1 MFGAGCNSHHHKALV
16 LWFILMACFCMP
28 GFSAGVYAQES
39 SAESVSAQTITSY
52 VSRAALAKQQGQW
65 LLAAQALADA
75 ARLTLKNGQWGKA
88 KELAYQ
94 ALSIPHDGLTPH
106 ETAYL
111 LINLGRTL
119 AQIDEQ
125 LNDSSHSLR
134 LQAFYL
140 FNKATKMATRAN
152 DIKTLSYALGYT
164 GELFET
170 EKRYP
175 EALTFTRRAIF
186 HAQQADAMQS
196 MFLWQWQRGRLLAA
210 SGQRSVAVDAYRQ
223 AIKLL
228 PRFSLSSMGEISTG
242 QLYLQLVDLL
252 LKEAQQSR
260 DNITKATLLRSV
272 RDLVEQMKAAELRD
286 YFQDECVDKLQAKV
300 KDVSKVSATAVVIY
314 PIMLEDRL
322 ELLLDFPNGEMKR
335 YSVPVDNNTLSAEIH
350 RFRRLLEK
358 RTTNQYRPHGEQLY
372 EWLIAPF
379 EDELASL
386 NIDTLVFVPDG
397 ALRTIPVAALYDGE
411 QFLIEKY
418 AIATTP
424 GVKLTDPAPLDRRQI
439 KPLYV
444 GLSQSVQGFSALESV
459 PEELKGINDLYDGK
473 LLLDEDFTQTQFRN
487 ALADRQLNVLHIA
500 THGKFSGD
508 ADSSFILTYDGRLSM
523 NQLAKQIGM
532 FKFREQPL
540 ELLVLSA
547 CETAQ
552 GDERAA
558 LGLSGMAIKAGARSV
573 VGTLWKVDDIA
584 ASQLIRDFYRQLQ
597 DPQASRA
604 VAMQRAQQAM
614 LNDIRFRHP
623 GYWSAYLL
631 INGWL

>member
-1 MFGAGCNSHHHKALV
+1 
-16 LWFILMACFCMP
+16 MACFCIS
-28 GFSAGVYAQES
+28 GVSAGVYAQENS
-39 SAESVSAQTITSY
+39 VESVSTQTITSY
-52 VSRAALAKQQGQW
+52 VSRAARAKQQGQW

-75 ARLTLKNGQWGKA
+75 ARLTLKNGQWDKA

-125 LNDSSHSLR
+125 LNDPSHSLR
-134 LQAFYL
+134 LQAFHL

-152 DIKTLSYALGYT
+152 DIKALSYALGYT

-186 HAQQADAMQS
+186 HAQQADATQS

-228 PRFSLSSMGEISTG
+228 PSFSLSSMGEISTER
-242 QLYLQLVDLL
+242 LYLQLVDLL

-322 ELLLDFPNGEMKR
+322 ELLLDFPSGEMKR

-379 EDELASL
+379 KNELESL
-386 NIDTLVFVPDG
+386 SIDTLVFVPDG
-397 ALRTIPVAALYDGE
+397 ALRTIPIAALYDGE

-424 GVKLTDPAPLDRRQI
+424 GVKLTDPAPLNRRQI

-444 GLSQSVQGFSALESV
+444 GLSRSVQGFPALESV

-473 LLLDEDFTQTQFRN
+473 LLLDEDFTQTQFKD

-500 THGKFSGD
+500 THGKFSGN

-523 NQLAKQIGM
+523 NQLAEQIGM
-532 FKFREQPL
+532 FKFRKRPL

-614 LNDIRFRHP
+614 LNDMRFRHP

>member
-1 MFGAGCNSHHHKALV
+1 
-16 LWFILMACFCMP
+16 MACFCIS
-28 GFSAGVYAQES
+28 GFSTGLYAQES
-39 SAESVSAQTITSY
+39 SVESVSAQTITAY

-65 LLAAQALADA
+65 LRAAQALANA
-75 ARLTLKNGQWGKA
+75 ARLTLKNGQWDEA

-94 ALSIPHDGLTPH
+94 ALAIPHNGQTPH
-106 ETAYL
+106 ESAYL

-119 AQIDEQ
+119 AQIDQQ
-125 LNDSSHSLR
+125 LNDPSHRLR
-134 LQAFYL
+134 LQAFHL

-164 GELFET
+164 AALFET
-170 EKRYP
+170 EQRYP
-175 EALTFTRRAIF
+175 EALAFTRRAIF
-186 HAQQADAMQS
+186 HAQQANATQS
-196 MFLWQWQRGRLLAA
+196 MLLWQWQRGRLLAA
-210 SGQRSVAVDAYRQ
+210 SGQRSAAVAAYRQ
-223 AIKLL
+223 AIKRL
-228 PRFSLSSMGEISTG
+228 PRFSLSSMAEISTG

-260 DNITKATLLRSV
+260 DTIKTTTLLRAA

-300 KDVSKVSATAVVIY
+300 KDVSKISATALVIY
-314 PIMLEDRL
+314 PIILEDRL

-335 YSVPVDNNTLSAEIH
+335 YSVPVGNHTLSAEIH

-358 RTTNQYRPHGEQLY
+358 RTTNQYRPHGKQLY
-372 EWLIAPF
+372 EWLITPF
-379 EDELASL
+379 ESELASL

-397 ALRTIPVAALYDGE
+397 ALRTIPLAALYDGE

-418 AIATTP
+418 AVATTP
-424 GVKLTDPAPLDRRQI
+424 GVELTDPAPLDRHQI

-444 GLSQSVQGFSALESV
+444 GLSQSVQGFPALESV
-459 PEELKGINDLYDGK
+459 PEELKGINDLYHGK
-473 LLLDEDFTQTQFRN
+473 LLLDEDFTKIQFRN

-532 FKFREQPL
+532 FKFRERPL

-604 VAMQRAQQAM
+604 VALQRAQRAM